1 MPSHFRRNGSPPD
14 SPVITKQAIDALA
27 HQMPRWLEG
36 RGKDADI
43 VISSR
48 IRLARNLV
56 KIPFPSAAGEADLE
70 RVVEEVYDAV
80 RKVRVMNDAS
90 SFDMQQLDELDRK
103 FLVERRLISPV
114 FADSHHPAAVVVG
127 DEELVSIMVN
137 EEDHLR
143 IQSIQP
149 GFGVGESWR
158 ISSQLDDELAEN
170 LDYAFS
176 DQYGYLT
183 SCPTNTGSGL
193 RVSMFVHLPAL
204 TMLGKAEEVMRD
216 LAPNEIAVRGF
227 YGEGTEVIGNVF
239 QISNQL
245 TLGRPEM
252 EIISRLEEIGTQILD
267 LERQSRERLWQE
279 QRVLLEDQVFRAL
292 GILQNAR
299 VLSSVEFLT
308 LWSMIRLGLDL
319 DILHGMSRQ
328 ALNQLMMTTQPA
340 HMQKQ
345 HQELSD
351 VDSRD
356 VMRAIVVR
364 DIVAGNGA

>member
-1 MPSHFRRNGSPPD
+1 MSSHLQRNGLPPD
-14 SPVITKQAIDALA
+14 SQMITKQAIDALA
-27 HQMPRWLEG
+27 HHTPRWLEG
-36 RGKDADI
+36 RGKDTDI

-48 IRLARNLV
+48 IRLARNLT
-56 KIPFPSAAGEADLE
+56 KIPFPSAAHSSDLE
-70 RVVEEVYDAV
+70 HVVEQVGNALS
-80 RKVRVMNDAS
+80 RVRVLHDPMPI
-90 SFDMQQLDELDRK
+90 DMEQLEELDRK
-103 FLVERRLISPV
+103 FLVERRLISPI

-127 DEELVSIMVN
+127 DEELVSIMIN

-149 GFGVGESWR
+149 GFGIRESWR
-158 ISSQLDDELAEN
+158 LCSQLDDELADN

-245 TLGRPEM
+245 TLGSPEVD
-252 EIISRLEEIGTQILD
+252 IISRLEEIGAQVLD
-267 LERQSRERLWQE
+267 LERQSRERLLKE
-279 QRVLLEDQVFRAL
+279 QKVLLEDQVFRAL

-308 LWSMIRLGLDL
+308 LWSMMRLGLDL
-319 DILHGMSRQ
+319 EIINGISREI
-328 ALNQLMMTTQPA
+328 LNQLMMTTQPA
-340 HMQKQ
+340 HLQKQ

-364 DIVAGNGA
+364 DIVGGHRA